1 MEDGTQ
7 TAAALSSS
15 DAAVALPRPV
25 QPIRDGR
32 RFQLRRFTVEQNH
45 RAHGH
50 AEALKELRRGKKRSC
65 WIWWIVPV
73 PAKKK
78 MSARS
83 RKFAIRSD
91 AEAVAYLAFS
101 HGGIGLR
108 TNLIE
113 IFSTCLAQIET
124 KPVPARAK
132 GGSSSQ
138 RARAPRFRAKTSRG
152 YRSAS
157 ALLGSI
163 DAAKLMCSLALWQRV
178 AASVDDAEL
187 GELVVSLRAAIC
199 YDAPSFAIDFDF
211 YESSDGGGAS
221 AAAGGAAQLLA
232 TSAPAAATK
241 SGKARKAKLLP
252 HEAELLARGAL
263 EEVTHPRASARWLSA
278 PSTELNDATCMCTL
292 YRPMGDPEAAYLRAH
307 GTLPSTQPYQAVVEG
322 AAGRAYAE
330 KFLRGAKRVDTSPTT
345 VVEFVLPLA
354 TKDVLFELQHKCE
367 DGALS
372 MGLGD
377 KAGGGLSRF
386 NANIVSWRIVLV
398 KRPLK
403 RRACM

>member
-1 MEDGTQ
+1 M
-7 TAAALSSS
+7 
-15 DAAVALPRPV
+15 
-25 QPIRDGR
+25 RDGR
-32 RFQLRRFTVEQNH
+32 RFQLRRFTVEQSH
-45 RAHGH
+45 RTHGQ
-50 AEALKELRRGKKRSC
+50 AQALKELRRGKKRSC

-83 RKFAIRSD
+83 RKFSLRSD

-101 HGGIGLR
+101 HGGVSLR
-108 TNLIE
+108 ANLIE
-113 IFSTCLAQIET
+113 VFSTCLAQIE
-124 KPVPARAK
+124 KKQVPACAK

-138 RARAPRFRAKTSRG
+138 RARARQFRAKTSRG

-178 AASVDDAEL
+178 AASVDDTEL
-187 GELVVSLRAAIC
+187 GELVASLHAAIC
-199 YDAPSFAIDFDF
+199 YDAPSFAIDFNF
-211 YESSDGGGAS
+211 YESNGGGGGGS
-221 AAAGGAAQLLA
+221 AAVDGAAQLLA

-241 SGKARKAKLLP
+241 SGKARKVKLLP

-263 EEVTHPRASARWLSA
+263 EEVTHPHASVRWLSA
-278 PSTELNDATCMCTL
+278 PSTELDDATCMCTL
-292 YRPMGDPEAAYLRAH
+292 YRPMGDREAAYLRAH
-307 GTLPSTQPYQAVVEG
+307 GTLPSTQPYQAIIEG

-398 KRPLK
+398 KRPPK
-403 RRACM
+403 RRTRM